1 MLMRL
6 LIFHMLFFSFALNS
20 SAQKLP
26 DGNWRIADV
35 DILGNFYLSDGSDLV
50 KIIPDGTVLNE
61 YQDKLLGDIYQIDC
75 YKGLKVLVFHQVSNN
90 VILLDNQLAPLGE
103 AIDLSNGMFYDVASV
118 CLGTDDKL
126 WIADEQTGQ
135 LKLVDQTLNILQTGV
150 VFRQYTSAEKI
161 LQFVQRGNLLLM
173 TTSDN
178 ELLVFD
184 HFGSFVRKHS
194 FKSLSNSWLGL
205 NNMFYVSHNKGI
217 KFNYKLNSFDTISSV
232 GNDIN
237 AILESK
243 NQLYLLEEN
252 KIIKL
257 KQ

>member
-1 MLMRL
+1 MRFIL
-6 LIFHMLFFSFALNS
+6 LILTTSIVLNS
-20 SAQKLP
+20 SAQKIP
-26 DGNWRIADV
+26 EGNWRIADV
-35 DILGNFYLSDGSDLV
+35 DVLGNFYFSDGSDLI
-50 KIIPDGTVLNE
+50 KIKSDGTVLNE
-61 YQDKLLGDIYQIDC
+61 YQDNLLGDIYQIDC
-75 YKGLKVLVFHQVSNN
+75 HKGLKVLVFHQVSNN
-90 VILLDNQLAPLGE
+90 VVLLDNQLAPLGE
-103 AIDLSNGMFYDVASV
+103 AIDLSSGMFYDVASV
-118 CLGTDDKL
+118 CLGSDDKL

-173 TTSDN
+173 ITSDN

-194 FKSLSNSWLGL
+194 FKSLTNSWLGL
-205 NNMFYVSHNKGI
+205 NNMLYISQNKGI
-217 KFNYKLNSFDTISSV
+217 RFNYKLNSFDTISSV
-232 GNDIN
+232 GNDIK
-237 AILESK
+237 AIFESK

-257 KQ
+257 K